1 MYISVPSVNVLNMFA
16 LLSSSTVDNSDSV
29 YDYDFEYKL
38 GFFHLKASDVK
49 VDTLNVILTYMDSL
63 FSCYLAVNLSFI
75 WTTVVIKSQMPT
87 VLVCLLTVLLTV
99 KVFSLC
105 EHAYWLVCTCWYKI
119 LHKCLL
125 TVLLKFPCLVHICIA
140 MLVIG
145 HLFP

>member
-75 WTTVVIKSQMPT
+75 
-87 VLVCLLTVLLTV
+87 
-99 KVFSLC
+99 
-105 EHAYWLVCTCWYKI
+105 
-119 LHKCLL
+119 
-125 TVLLKFPCLVHICIA
+125 
-140 MLVIG
+140 
-145 HLFP
+145 